1 MTTKQKATPA
11 VKTATKP
18 ATKTAKAAAP
28 EVSTLGKDIDDLF
41 QLREKKR
48 KLESA
53 IKDIEGQASLIEERL
68 MENMEKNGVERTTGK
83 LGTASITSSV
93 VANVEDWDAFGAYI
107 IKNKLLHLLQRRV
120 SDPAYRELLDA
131 GKKVPGTQPFNKKR
145 LNLRA
150 TS

>member
-1 MTTKQKATPA
+1 M
-11 VKTATKP
+11 ATKP

-83 LGTASITSSV
+83 LGTVSITSSV
-93 VANVEDWDAFGAYI
+93 VANVEDWDLFGAYV
-107 IKNKLLHLLQRRV
+107 IKNKLLHMLQRRV

-131 GKKVPGTQPFNKKR
+131 GKKVPGVTPFNKKR

-150 TS
+150 ST

>member
-1 MTTKQKATPA
+1 MPTKQ
-11 VKTATKP
+11 ATKP

-83 LGTASITSSV
+83 LGTVSITSSV
-93 VANVEDWDAFGAYI
+93 VANVEDWDLFGAYI
-107 IKNKLLHLLQRRV
+107 LKNKLLHMLQRRV

-131 GKKVPGTQPFNKKR
+131 GKKVPGVTPFNKKR

-150 TS
+150 AA

>member
-1 MTTKQKATPA
+1 M
-11 VKTATKP
+11 ATKP

-83 LGTASITSSV
+83 LGTVSITSSV
-93 VANVEDWDAFGAYI
+93 VANVEDWDLFGAYI
-107 IKNKLLHLLQRRV
+107 IKNKLLHMLQRRV

-131 GKKVPGTQPFNKKR
+131 GKKVPGVQPFNKKR

-150 TS
+150 AT

>member
-11 VKTATKP
+11 VKT